1 MVTLRL
7 RFVVSD
13 RVDMGMFDITSD
25 VKAIRKRA
33 CTAFLDRRS
42 SWTLMPSRWLGR
54 VDEFDQA

>member
-25 VKAIRKRA
+25 VKAIRKCA

-42 SWTLMPSRWLGR
+42 SWTLMPSRWL
-54 VDEFDQA
+54 V